1 MGLLDDMKS
10 KLGPARDKVSD
21 LARQHGDKVQH
32 GIDKAAKAV
41 DERTK
46 GKYSDKIHAGTD
58 KAKEA
63 VDRLAHKD
71 EPTAAA
77 PTPPPTPAAPMPP
90 TSPEGPPP
98 TS

>member
-1 MGLLDDMKS
+1 MGLLDNMKA

-32 GIDKAAKAV
+32 GLDKAAKAV

-46 GKYSDKIHAGTD
+46 HKYSDRIQAGTG

-63 VDRLAHKD
+63 MDRLAHKEGPGPARTTGD
-71 EPTAAA
+71 
-77 PTPPPTPAAPMPP
+77 PTPPTR
-90 TSPEGPPP
+90 PEGPPP
-98 TS
+98 AS

>member
-1 MGLLDDMKS
+1 MGLLDNMKA
-10 KLGPARDKVSD
+10 KLGPAKDKVSD

-46 GKYSDKIHAGTD
+46 GKYSDKIQTG
-58 KAKEA
+58 
-63 VDRLAHKD
+63 
-71 EPTAAA
+71 
-77 PTPPPTPAAPMPP
+77 TPPSPDPTTP
-90 TSPEGPPP
+90 TRPEGPPP

>member
-1 MGLLDDMKS
+1 MGLLDNMKA

-32 GIDKAAKAV
+32 SIDKAAKAV
-41 DERTK
+41 DDRTK
-46 GKYSDKIHAGTD
+46 HKYSDKIHAGTG

-63 VDRLAHKD
+63 MDRLAHK
-71 EPTAAA
+71 EGPQTATD
-77 PTPPPTPAAPMPP
+77 PTPPTR
-90 TSPEGPPP
+90 PEGPPP